1 MASIAGYY
9 DTLKSVAGKVFTYL
23 ASITLTGTDGKAITV
38 TENTSLDEAVAM
50 SSKAPK
56 TDVIKGDGTAGR
68 VLRLLKLEI
77 FNGTNVSTIKC
88 QTYNLWHGDVVAQA
102 DNIPKN
108 GSSGAFS
115 LSADGKTLIIADSA
129 IAGDVVAALIAHI
142 AINQTTTAF
151 NADLSVLSGIRIQ
164 FSSDPNG
171 SDIDITSIIDTGG
184 STIYIHIL
192 YLTSA

>member
-68 VLRLLKLEI
+68 VERLLNLEI
-77 FNGTNVSTIKC
+77 LNGTNASTVKC
-88 QTYNLWHGDVVAQA
+88 QTYNQWNGDVVAQA
-102 DNIPKN
+102 DNIPKG

-129 IAGDVVAALIAHI
+129 ISGDTIAVLIAHI
-142 AINQTTTAF
+142 VINQTTTAF
-151 NADLSVLSGIRIQ
+151 NVDVSVLSGIRLQ
-164 FSSDPNG
+164 FTTDPNG
-171 SDIDITSIIDTGG
+171 SDIDLASIIDTGG
-184 STIYIHIL
+184 GTIYIHIL
-192 YLTSA
+192 YITSA